1 MGDRVKENAELLS
14 FIIENNK
21 KKEKGTSE
29 EITCWHLGTIVSL
42 LSDISMSLAVIAD
55 NLNKEE
61 T

>member
-14 FIIENNK
+14 VIIEDYK

-29 EITCWHLGTIVSL
+29 ELTCWNLGTIASL
-42 LSDISMSLAVIAD
+42 LADISKSLAVIAD
-55 NLNKEE
+55 NLDKE